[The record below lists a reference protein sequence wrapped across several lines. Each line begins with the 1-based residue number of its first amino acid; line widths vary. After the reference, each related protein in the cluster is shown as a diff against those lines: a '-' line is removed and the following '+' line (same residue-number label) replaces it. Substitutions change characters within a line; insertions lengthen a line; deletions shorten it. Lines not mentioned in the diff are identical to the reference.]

1 MLADPFV
8 SFTKAIG
15 ADIDKSAR
23 GLGIRSNRYT
33 MLIEDNKVILIQ
45 EELDTGVC
53 EISAAES
60 FLQLI

>member
-1 MLADPFV
+1 
-8 SFTKAIG
+8 
-15 ADIDKSAR
+15 
-23 GLGIRSNRYT
+23 